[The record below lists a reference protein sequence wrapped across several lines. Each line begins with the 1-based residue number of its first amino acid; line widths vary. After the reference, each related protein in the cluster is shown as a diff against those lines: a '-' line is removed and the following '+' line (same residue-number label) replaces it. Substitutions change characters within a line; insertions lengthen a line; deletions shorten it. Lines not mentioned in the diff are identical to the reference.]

1 MEELVL
7 PEEIGRASERK
18 NDMDEMNLIKI
29 PKRVLNALL
38 SSMAAGVVPRAG
50 AKYIAIGRTA
60 EIAAICKDLENV
72 REGGSA
78 TRFLIGKYGSGKSFL
93 IQLMRG
99 YAVERGFVCADADL
113 SPERRLSSSGGGG
126 LATYRE
132 LVKNLSTK
140 SSPEGGA
147 LAQMISKWLSDIQ
160 YAVTKDG
167 IYPDSA
173 DFEKEVS
180 ARIYTVLREMETGV
194 GAFDFARV
202 IDAYYRAWKDG
213 DERRQSDCLRWLRG
227 EFTTKTEARA
237 SLSVSGI
244 INDDN
249 WYDYIKLLTVF
260 SRKLGYGGLVIFID
274 ECVNLYKIPNRVSRE
289 NNYEKILSIFND
301 TLQGKAEGL
310 EIIFAGTPQ
319 FLEDTRRG
327 LFSYEALRSRLVDN
341 MFGREAAAVSSSGQM
356 FGPIMR
362 LARLSDDELLALL
375 ARVTVLFKRGYGAV
389 DVKPEEMRDFLYYM
403 LDRAGADIMIT
414 PREMIRAY
422 LTALG
427 MILQEGGK
435 KRLPEIYQKESVF
448 PTVQKAENKTSDFD
462 PEDIEF

>member
-1 MEELVL
+1 MQ
-7 PEEIGRASERK
+7 
-18 NDMDEMNLIKI
+18 DMNAVKI
-29 PKRVLNALL
+29 PKRILNSLI

-72 REGGSA
+72 AEGGSS

-99 YAVERGFVCADADL
+99 YAVEKGFVCADADL
-113 SPERRLSSSGGGG
+113 SPERRLSSSSGGGI
-126 LATYRE
+126 ATYKE

-140 SSPEGGA
+140 ASPDGGA
-147 LAQMISKWLSDIQ
+147 LSQMISKWLSDIQ
-160 YAVTKDG
+160 YAVTEAG
-167 IYPDSA
+167 IYPESPA
-173 DFEKEVS
+173 FEKEVS
-180 ARIYTVLREMETGV
+180 HRIYSVLHEVETGV

-202 IDAYYRAWKDG
+202 IDIYYRAWRDS
-213 DERRQSDCLRWLRG
+213 DEQKQSDCLRWLRG
-227 EFTTKTEARA
+227 EFGTKTEARA
-237 SLSVSGI
+237 ALSVSGI
-244 INDDN
+244 INDEN
-249 WYDYIKLLTVF
+249 WYDYIKLMAAFV
-260 SRKLGYGGLVIFID
+260 RRIGYGGLVVFID

-327 LFSYEALRSRLVDN
+327 LFSYEALKSRLVDN
-341 MFGREAAAVSSSGQM
+341 MFGKEKTAAITAGGQM

-375 ARVTVLFKRGYGAV
+375 ARVTVLFNRCYGEVRVEAA
-389 DVKPEEMRDFLYYM
+389 EMRDFLYFI
-403 LDRAGADIMIT
+403 LARAGADTMIT

-427 MILQEGGK
+427 IVMQSGGK
-435 KRLPEIYQKESVF
+435 TRLADVYQKEGSDLL
-448 PTVQKAENKTSDFD
+448 PTQKEEKKEEFD
-462 PEDIEF
+462 PETIEF

>member
-1 MEELVL
+1 
-7 PEEIGRASERK
+7 
-18 NDMDEMNLIKI
+18 MDEMNLIKI

-60 EIAAICKDLENV
+60 EITAICKDLENV
-72 REGGSA
+72 KEGGSA

-140 SSPEGGA
+140 SSPDGGA

-160 YAVTKDG
+160 YAVTESG
-167 IYPDSA
+167 IYPESSA
-173 DFEKEVS
+173 FEKEVS
-180 ARIYTVLREMETGV
+180 SRIYTVLREIETGV

-202 IDAYYRAWKDG
+202 IDSYYRAWKEG

-227 EFTTKTEARA
+227 EFTTKTEARSA
-237 SLSVSGI
+237 LSVSGI

-249 WYDYIKLLTVF
+249 WYDYIKLIAVF
-260 SRKLGYGGLVIFID
+260 SRKIGYGGLVIFID

-289 NNYEKILSIFND
+289 NNYEKILSIF
-301 TLQGKAEGL
+301 TQPPHLQ
-310 EIIFAGTPQ
+310 
-319 FLEDTRRG
+319 
-327 LFSYEALRSRLVDN
+327 
-341 MFGREAAAVSSSGQM
+341 
-356 FGPIMR
+356 
-362 LARLSDDELLALL
+362 
-375 ARVTVLFKRGYGAV
+375 
-389 DVKPEEMRDFLYYM
+389 DVR
-403 LDRAGADIMIT
+403 
-414 PREMIRAY
+414 
-422 LTALG
+422 
-427 MILQEGGK
+427 
-435 KRLPEIYQKESVF
+435 
-448 PTVQKAENKTSDFD
+448 
-462 PEDIEF
+462 

>member
-167 IYPDSA
+167 IYH
-173 DFEKEVS
+173 E
-180 ARIYTVLREMETGV
+180 
-194 GAFDFARV
+194 
-202 IDAYYRAWKDG
+202 
-213 DERRQSDCLRWLRG
+213 Q
-227 EFTTKTEARA
+227 
-237 SLSVSGI
+237 
-244 INDDN
+244 
-249 WYDYIKLLTVF
+249 
-260 SRKLGYGGLVIFID
+260 
-274 ECVNLYKIPNRVSRE
+274 
-289 NNYEKILSIFND
+289 
-301 TLQGKAEGL
+301 
-310 EIIFAGTPQ
+310 
-319 FLEDTRRG
+319 
-327 LFSYEALRSRLVDN
+327 
-341 MFGREAAAVSSSGQM
+341 
-356 FGPIMR
+356 
-362 LARLSDDELLALL
+362 
-375 ARVTVLFKRGYGAV
+375 
-389 DVKPEEMRDFLYYM
+389 
-403 LDRAGADIMIT
+403 
-414 PREMIRAY
+414 
-422 LTALG
+422 
-427 MILQEGGK
+427 
-435 KRLPEIYQKESVF
+435 
-448 PTVQKAENKTSDFD
+448 
-462 PEDIEF
+462 

>member
-1 MEELVL
+1 MQ
-7 PEEIGRASERK
+7 
-18 NDMDEMNLIKI
+18 DMNAVKI
-29 PKRVLNALL
+29 PKRILNSLV

-72 REGGSA
+72 AEGGSS

-99 YAVERGFVCADADL
+99 YAVEKGFVCADADL
-113 SPERRLSSSGGGG
+113 SPERRLSSSNGGGI
-126 LATYRE
+126 ATYRE

-140 SSPEGGA
+140 SSPDGGA
-147 LAQMISKWLSDIQ
+147 LSQMIAKWLSDIQ
-160 YAVTKDG
+160 YAVTESG
-167 IYPDSA
+167 IYPESPA
-173 DFEKEVS
+173 FEKEVS
-180 ARIYTVLREMETGV
+180 HRIYAVLHEIETGV

-202 IDAYYRAWKDG
+202 IDIYYRAWRDS
-213 DERRQSDCLRWLRG
+213 DEQKQSDCLRWLRG
-227 EFTTKTEARA
+227 EYGTKTEARA
-237 SLSVSGI
+237 ALSVSGV
-244 INDDN
+244 INDEN
-249 WYDYIKLLTVF
+249 WYDYIKLLAAFV
-260 SRKLGYGGLVIFID
+260 RRIGYGGLVVFID

-327 LFSYEALRSRLVDN
+327 LFSYEALKSRLVDN
-341 MFGREAAAVSSSGQM
+341 MFGKETAAITAGGQM

-362 LARLSDDELLALL
+362 LARLSDNELLALL
-375 ARVTVLFKRGYGAV
+375 ARVTVLFSRCYGAV
-389 DVKPEEMRDFLYYM
+389 DVKTEEMRDFLYFM
-403 LDRAGADIMIT
+403 LSRAGADTMIT

-427 MILQEGGK
+427 IVMQSGGK
-435 KRLPEIYQKESVF
+435 MCLADVYKKEGDALLPVKKET
-448 PTVQKAENKTSDFD
+448 PPSDFD
-462 PEDIEF
+462 PETIEF

>member
-1 MEELVL
+1 
-7 PEEIGRASERK
+7 
-18 NDMDEMNLIKI
+18 MNLVKI

-38 SSMAAGVVPRAG
+38 ASMAAGVVPRAG

-140 SSPEGGA
+140 SSPDGGA

-160 YAVTKDG
+160 YAVTQDG
-167 IYPDSA
+167 IYPESPA
-173 DFEKEVS
+173 FEKEVS
-180 ARIYTVLREMETGV
+180 ARIYTVLREIETGV

-202 IDAYYRAWKDG
+202 IDGYYRAWREG

-237 SLSVSGI
+237 ALSVSGI

-249 WYDYIKLLTVF
+249 WYDYIKLLAVF
-260 SRKLGYGGLVIFID
+260 ARKLGYGGLVIFID

-289 NNYEKILSIFND
+289 NNYEKILSVFND

-310 EIIFAGTPQ
+310 EIVFAGTPQ

-341 MFGREAAAVSSSGQM
+341 MFGKEAAVTAGGQM

-403 LDRAGADIMIT
+403 LDRAGADTMIT
-414 PREMIRAY
+414 PREIIRAY

-427 MILQEGGK
+427 MVLQSKGE
-435 KRLPEIYQKESVF
+435 KRLSDIYRKESAF
-448 PTVQKAENKTSDFD
+448 AEETPKERQTSDFD
-462 PEDIEF
+462 PETIEF

>member
-1 MEELVL
+1 
-7 PEEIGRASERK
+7 
-18 NDMDEMNLIKI
+18 MDEMNLIKI

-38 SSMAAGVVPRAG
+38 SSMSAGVVPRAG

-99 YAVERGFVCADADL
+99 YAVEHGFVCADADL

-147 LAQMISKWLSDIQ
+147 LSQMISKWLSDIQ
-160 YAVTKDG
+160 YAVTQAG
-167 IYPDSA
+167 IYPESPA
-173 DFEKEVS
+173 FEKEVS
-180 ARIYTVLREMETGV
+180 AKIYEVLREIETGV

-202 IDAYYRAWKDG
+202 IDGYYRAWKEG
-213 DERRQSDCLRWLRG
+213 NERRQSDCLRWLRG
-227 EFTTKTEARA
+227 EFTTKTEARSA
-237 SLSVSGI
+237 LSVSGI

-249 WYDYIKLLTVF
+249 WYDYIKLLAVF
-260 SRKLGYGGLVIFID
+260 SRKIGYGGLVIFID

-341 MFGREAAAVSSSGQM
+341 MFGKEAAAVSASGQM

-375 ARVTVLFKRGYGAV
+375 ARVTILFKRGYGAV

-403 LDRAGADIMIT
+403 LDRAGADTMIT
-414 PREMIRAY
+414 PREIIRAY

-427 MILQEGGK
+427 IILESGGK
-435 KRLPEIYQKESVF
+435 KRLSEIYQKERAF
-448 PTVQKAENKTSDFD
+448 AEEPKAENKTTDFD